1 MKSSP
6 FLSPHCLL
14 LGSSLLVAGVAH
26 AQVGVSPEAAP
37 ARDEAQTVAPTLTN
51 PPAAPPISVS
61 AAPLPLPFSS
71 AQAPGLP
78 ASSQLTAQRVA
89 YEGGTIVAQGDAAH
103 PVTFV
108 GGMGRLQAREV
119 RIDTIAQTLT
129 AQSDVQLQREVEVS
143 RRELRPRD
151 LPSLSRRE
159 RVTETA
165 FGQNLKFDFKTQI
178 GSLDNGVLRTAQVD
192 FRADL
197 LEINGQKYTAR
208 RATIRPGGLSD
219 EELRI
224 YGTPPLSLHARE
236 ITVRRD
242 AASNRTSISA
252 RGAGLYFKSTR
263 ILPLPS
269 AFLRYGTGNNN
280 SALSITPRVGYNST
294 DGLLLAGRFGLALA
308 RDPRKLSLTTDV
320 GVSQRVGFRGG
331 VTLASTQNWGD
342 LSLATK
348 RFDIVQTQL
357 SNKIELDR
365 KPELTYRSP
374 AFATFPISRL
384 GRAGFSFDAGYGR
397 FTERSRDD
405 ENSFGPVSSDRT
417 QARLLFST
425 RLDPQ
430 PGPFLRAFAS
440 TSRYSRAKTHYDA
453 TGVEFGYGGRVLE
466 KLSGEVSLR
475 LTSLSGQTPF
485 RFDVVEIPRELR
497 TTFDVEVTPRYVL
510 PFDLRYDLDQSRVRD
525 ATFGILR
532 SYKVFAYGLV
542 YQTARRD
549 LRLEVRSGF

>member
-1 MKSSP
+1 M
-6 FLSPHCLL
+6 
-14 LGSSLLVAGVAH
+14 GVAR

-37 ARDEAQTVAPTLTN
+37 ARDEAQTSAPTLTS
-51 PPAAPPISVS
+51 PAITPSTTPI
-61 AAPLPLPFSS
+61 PLPDT
-71 AQAPGLP
+71 AQTPGLP

-108 GGMGRLQAREV
+108 GAMGRLQAREI
-119 RIDTIAQTLT
+119 RIDTVAKTVS
-129 AQSDVQLQREVEVS
+129 AMGDVQLQREVEVS
-143 RRELRPRD
+143 RRELRPHD
-151 LPSLSRRE
+151 LAPLSRRE
-159 RVTETA
+159 RTTETA
-165 FGQNLKFDFKTQI
+165 FGQNLKYDFNTQI
-178 GSLDNGVLRTAQVD
+178 GTLDNGILRTAQVD

-224 YGTPPLSLHARE
+224 YGTPPLSLRARE
-236 ITVRRD
+236 ISVRRD
-242 AASNRTSISA
+242 ANSNRTLISA
-252 RGAGLYFKSTR
+252 RGAGLFFKNTR

-280 SALSITPRVGYNST
+280 SSLSITPRVGYNST
-294 DGLLLAGRFGLALA
+294 DGLLLAGRFGFPLA
-308 RDPRKLSLTTDV
+308 RDPRQLSLNTDL

-331 VTLASTQNWGD
+331 VTLASTQSWGD
-342 LSLATK
+342 LSLSAK

-365 KPELTYRSP
+365 KPELSYQSP
-374 AFATFPISRL
+374 AFATFPIAGL

-397 FTERSRDD
+397 YTERSRDE
-405 ENSFGPVSSDRT
+405 ENPFGPVSSDRT
-417 QARLLFST
+417 RARLSFST
-425 RLDPQ
+425 RLSPQ

-453 TGVEFGYGGRVLE
+453 TGVEFGYGGRILE
-466 KLSGEVSLR
+466 RLSGEVSLR
-475 LTSLSGQTPF
+475 LTSLNGQTPF
-485 RFDVVEIPRELR
+485 RFDLVEIPRELR
-497 TTFDVEVTPRYVL
+497 TTFDVEVTPRYIL
-510 PFDLRYDLDQSRVRD
+510 PFDLRYDLDQSKLRD

-532 SYKVFAYGLV
+532 SYKVFAYGVV